1 MSDGSLKFLGSTTF
15 EVTKPTLTGKIENY
29 KENAGT
35 FDVVLTDVNSP
46 SGGDILVPVW
56 SKSDQSD
63 IKWYDAKKENDG
75 SYKATVSIANHGY
88 HTGTYTIHAY
98 VSAGNGI
105 MAGTV
110 VGKWEVKEPKID
122 VSAKDS
128 NGKET
133 TYNLQVS
140 NAGLISGVRNVTFA
154 VWSAEGGQDDLI
166 WYYGSSAG
174 AGSWK
179 ATADIRKHK
188 KAGSYNVHA
197 YGYMSDGSL
206 KFLGS
211 TTFKVSDISLKSGI
225 QIENYGNV
233 DGSFE
238 VIIPQVNSVSG
249 VSKVQ
254 AAVWC
259 AANQNDIV
267 WYDAKKQ
274 SDETY
279 KVYVD
284 PMNHKGNSGL
294 YKIHVYITG
303 ENGLVQLVDTT
314 SQLVT
319 ATKYYAIMG
328 ETSVT
333 VDQMVKYY
341 ENTGH
346 QYPAAKLST
355 SGATT
360 LKEFCE
366 IYLQEAESEGVRAEV
381 AFTQTMKETGWLQY
395 GGSVKIEQNNFAGIG
410 AVDHDPAGSS
420 AWFPDVRT
428 GVRAQIQ
435 HLKAYASTNALN
447 NACVDPR
454 FNLVTRGCAPYVEWL
469 GTKEN
474 PNGYGW
480 ATGANYGPSIVT
492 MIKKLKTM

>member
-1 MSDGSLKFLGSTTF
+1 MSDGSMKFLGSTTF

-29 KENAGT
+29 NENAGT
-35 FDVVLTDVNSP
+35 FDVVLTDVNSS

-122 VSAKDS
+122 VSAKDG

-179 ATADIRKHK
+179 ATADIRRHK
-188 KAGSYNVHA
+188 TAGSYNVHA
-197 YGYMSDGSL
+197 YGYMSDGSM

-211 TTFKVSDISLKSGI
+211 TTFIVSDLSLESGI

-238 VIIPQVNSVSG
+238 VIIPQVNSASG

-333 VDQMVKYY
+333 VNQMVKYY
-341 ENTGH
+341 ESTGH
-346 QYPAAKLST
+346 QYPSAKLSK
-355 SGATT
+355 SGASTI
-360 LKEFCE
+360 KEFCQ
-366 IYLQEAESEGVRAEV
+366 IYLQEAEAEGVRAEV
-381 AFTQTMKETGWLQY
+381 AFAQTMKETGWLQY

-435 HLKAYASTNALN
+435 HLKAYASTDDLN
-447 NACVDPR
+447 KTCVDPR